1 MKGFLILPSAVQAEG
16 FSSFLWISLFHVR
29 PCEMMDVWSLLH
41 GGLWR
46 DGAPAEA
53 GMIASTRL
61 TLSRR
66 L

>member
-1 MKGFLILPSAVQAEG
+1 MKGFLFLPSAVQAEG

-29 PCEMMDVWSLLH
+29 PCVMMDVWSH
-41 GGLWR
+41 AGLWR

-53 GMIASTRL
+53 GMIALTRL
-61 TLSRR
+61 TLSWR